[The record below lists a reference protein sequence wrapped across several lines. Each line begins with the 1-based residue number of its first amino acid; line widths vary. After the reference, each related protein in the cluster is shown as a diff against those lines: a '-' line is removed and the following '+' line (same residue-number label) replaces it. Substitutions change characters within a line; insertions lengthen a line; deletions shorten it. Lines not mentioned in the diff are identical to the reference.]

1 MGWERPERA
10 RPLFGASVER
20 GQSRVSVLA
29 AEAGSGGRGPARTRG
44 GGPRALELRLTAF
57 LGWRKWRTLRRR
69 RQDGGHG
76 GAGEGALYPL
86 CSRELPVSG
95 GEGIGPGSGGGVGG
109 GGRLGGTEGAEGD
122 ESGGGGWSTFPD
134 AFSRS

>member
-109 GGRLGGTEGAEGD
+109 GDVSWEPSERGGTNLVVGA
-122 ESGGGGWSTFPD
+122 GGLFQTH
-134 AFSRS
+134 